1 MRFLVK
7 LHPEIT
13 IKSKDVRKRFIRLLE
28 SNMRLILG
36 QNEIPAAVQN
46 QWDKIRV
53 TVKSD
58 LPEHREKTE
67 FLLARIPGV
76 DQCLVVQESEYS
88 DLDDIFQQVKAVWQH
103 QLAGKSFAVRVKR
116 KGDQS
121 FTSTEVAAYVGGGLN
136 QFCQTGGV
144 KLKNP
149 DITIHLEIDRNKL
162 ILVERKFKGLGG
174 MPLPSQ
180 EDALSLMSGGFD
192 SGVASYQMIRRGA
205 KTHYCFFNL
214 GGKEHEIGVR
224 EVSHYLWKN
233 YSPSHRVK
241 FIAVDFEPIVADIL
255 ENVESG
261 YMGVILKRMMLR
273 AASLVADNLQINGLV
288 TGECLGQV
296 SSQTLSNLHVI
307 DQVTDKLVV
316 RPLICSDKAEI
327 IDLARKIGTEDFA
340 KSMPEY
346 CGVISIKPNV
356 KAPLDKV
363 LEQEAKC
370 NLELIQQVVRAANVE
385 DIKKLGE
392 KSEREIIAVESSSD
406 LKPGEVLLD
415 IRAPVEREH
424 HPLSIEHCSIE
435 AIPFYKLATEYGV
448 LDQSKTYYLYCDR
461 GVMSKMQALVLK
473 ERGFNNIKV
482 YRPD

>member
-28 SNMRLILG
+28 SNIRLILG
-36 QNEIPAAVQN
+36 QNHIPCAIQN
-46 QWDKIRV
+46 QWDKILV
-53 TVKSD
+53 NIKSD
-58 LPEHREKTE
+58 AARFNERAEY
-67 FLLARIPGV
+67 LLARIPGI
-76 DQCLVVQESEYS
+76 DQCLVVQESEYT
-88 DLDDIFQQVKAVWQH
+88 DMDDIYQQVKAVWQH
-103 QLAGKSFAVRVKR
+103 QLKGKSFAVRVKR

-121 FTSTEVAAYVGGGLN
+121 FSSTELAAYVGGGIN
-136 QFCQTGGV
+136 QFCETGGV
-144 KLKNP
+144 KLKHP
-149 DITIHLEIDRNKL
+149 DVTINLEVDRNKL

-180 EDALSLMSGGFD
+180 EDVLSLMSGGFD

-205 KTHYCFFNL
+205 KTHFCFFNL
-214 GGKEHEIGVR
+214 GGREHEIGVR

-255 ENVESG
+255 QNVENG
-261 YMGVILKRMMLR
+261 YMGVVLKRMMLR
-273 AASLVADNLQINGLV
+273 AASIVADNLQINGLV

-296 SSQTLSNLHVI
+296 SSQTLSNLYVI
-307 DQVTDKLVV
+307 DQATSKLVV
-316 RPLICSDKAEI
+316 RPLICSDKSDI
-327 IDLARKIGTEDFA
+327 IDVARKIGTEDFA

-356 KAPLDKV
+356 RAPLDKV
-363 LEQEAKC
+363 LEEEAKC
-370 NLELIQQVVRAANVE
+370 DLSLIEQVVAAANVE
-385 DIKKLGE
+385 DIKNLGE
-392 KSEREIIAVESSSD
+392 KSEQQIVAVESSNQ
-406 LKPGEVLLD
+406 LLPGEVLLD
-415 IRAPVEREH
+415 IRAPAERDH
-424 HPLSIEHCSIE
+424 NPLQIEHCSIE
-435 AIPFYKLATEYGV
+435 HIPFYKLSSEYSE

-473 ERGFNNIKV
+473 ERGFENVKV
-482 YRPD
+482 YRP

>member
-28 SNMRLILG
+28 SNIRLILG
-36 QNEIPAAVQN
+36 QNHISATIQN
-46 QWDKIRV
+46 QWDKILV
-53 TVKSD
+53 NVKSD
-58 LPEHREKTE
+58 DSEVCTKVEY
-67 FLLARIPGV
+67 LLARIPGV
-76 DQCLVVQESEYS
+76 DQILVVQESEYT
-88 DLDDIFQQVKAVWQH
+88 DLDDIYQQVKAVWH
-103 QLAGKSFAVRVKR
+103 NQLQGKTFAVRVKR
-116 KGDQS
+116 KGNQS

-136 QFCQTGGV
+136 QFCETGGV

-149 DITIHLEIDRNKL
+149 DVTIHLEIDRNKL
-162 ILVERKFKGLGG
+162 ILVERKFRGLGG

-180 EDALSLMSGGFD
+180 EDVLSLMSGGFD

-205 KTHYCFFNL
+205 KTHFCFFNL
-214 GGKEHEIGVR
+214 GGREHEIGVR

-273 AASLVADNLQINGLV
+273 AASIVADNLQIKGLV

-316 RPLICSDKAEI
+316 RPLICSDKADI
-327 IDLARKIGTEDFA
+327 IDVARQIGTEDFA

-363 LEQEAKC
+363 LEQETKC
-370 NLELIQQVVRAANVE
+370 NLALIEQVVSATNVE
-385 DIKKLGE
+385 DIKTLGE
-392 KSEREIIAVESSSD
+392 KTEREIIAVESSNE
-406 LKPGEVLLD
+406 LQPGEVLLD
-415 IRAPVEREH
+415 IRAPAERDH
-424 HPLSIEHCSIE
+424 NPLQISHCTIE
-435 AIPFYKLATEYGV
+435 AMPFYKLAADFGD
-448 LDQSKTYYLYCDR
+448 LDQNRAYYLYCDR

-473 ERGFNNIKV
+473 ERGFKNVKV
-482 YRPD
+482 YRP

>member
-36 QNEIPAAVQN
+36 QNHIPSSIQN
-46 QWDKIRV
+46 QWDKILV
-53 TVKSD
+53 NVQSD
-58 LPEHREKTE
+58 DREVCAKVE

-76 DQCLVVQESEYS
+76 DQCLVVQESEYT
-88 DLDDIFQQVKAVWQH
+88 DLDDIYQQVKAVWQN
-103 QLAGKSFAVRVKR
+103 QLKGKTFAVRVKR
-116 KGDQS
+116 KGDQD

-136 QFCQTGGV
+136 QFCETGGV

-149 DITIHLEIDRNKL
+149 DVTIHLEIDRNKL
-162 ILVERKFKGLGG
+162 ILVERKFRGLGG

-180 EDALSLMSGGFD
+180 EDVLSLMSGGFD

-205 KTHYCFFNL
+205 KTHFCFFNL
-214 GGKEHEIGVR
+214 GGREHEIGVR
-224 EVSHYLWKN
+224 EVSHYLWKT

-241 FIAVDFEPIVADIL
+241 FIAIDFEPIVADIL

-273 AASLVADNLQINGLV
+273 AASIAADNLQIKGLV

-316 RPLICSDKAEI
+316 RPLICSDKADI
-327 IDLARKIGTEDFA
+327 IDVARQIGTEDFA

-363 LEQEAKC
+363 LEQETKC
-370 NLELIQQVVRAANVE
+370 NLALIEQVVSAANVE
-385 DIKKLGE
+385 DIKTLGE
-392 KSEREIIAVESSSD
+392 KTEREIVAVESSSA
-406 LKPGEVLLD
+406 LQPGEVLLD
-415 IRAPVEREH
+415 IRAPAEREH
-424 HPLSIEHCSIE
+424 HPLQISHCTIE
-435 AIPFYKLATEYGV
+435 AMPFYKLATDFGD
-448 LDQSKTYYLYCDR
+448 LDQNRAYYLYCDR

-473 ERGFNNIKV
+473 ERGFKNIKV
-482 YRPD
+482 YRPE